1 MSCLDSYLNIVI
13 RFLNFD
19 ENFLVEILSFY
30 LFLYIMK
37 EKKLYINKN
46 IN

>member
-19 ENFLVEILSFY
+19 ENFFVEILSFY
-30 LFLYIMK
+30 LFLYIIK
-37 EKKLYINKN
+37 EKI
-46 IN
+46 IFI